1 MIVATKQLT
10 QLATVPL
17 LQDHGERDL
26 VDCKIWRPLQN
37 FITKPTLQSDS
48 VIDPINIIKDMGL
61 MCYTPVKSIPFS
73 VVARSLTT
81 LLQFFLTLYPQN
93 SQTSS
98 SYLSNEANTE
108 LPLSFS
114 PFYTARPKHKL
125 FF

>member
-1 MIVATKQLT
+1 MRYRLDDRLNDRRHETIDAAGYGST
-10 QLATVPL
+10 
-17 LQDHGERDL
+17 
-26 VDCKIWRPLQN
+26 LQN